1 MISFITFAPLVA
13 AALILLNPAANSR
26 VIRLLAL
33 LGSLVSLSGV
43 LYLVQCFDSSAGLQ
57 FVEKSVWIPGL
68 AVNYFVGVD
77 GVSLLVILLTAL
89 LAPVTVIASWD
100 RTEGAKPYFALLSVQ
115 FTALFGAFTALN
127 FFHWFIFWEAA
138 LVPAFFLIKF
148 FGGENNRHRAA
159 LSFFLFTALGS
170 VFMLL
175 GFVVLFLQT
184 GVLDFPAL
192 AVLAQTGDLPAGLG
206 ELYPWVFVAVIIGLW
221 VKVPLFPLHL
231 WQPAAYAE
239 APTAVSMIL
248 TGVMSKMGVY
258 AFLRIMVPI
267 FPHGLSAYQNPLIA
281 LALITILWGAF
292 LALRQRD
299 LKKILAY
306 SSLNHVAYCM
316 LGIFVAAA
324 GTLPAHLAEAP
335 VLAIQGASLQMF
347 AHGVTAAGLFY
358 LVGLLES
365 RCGTRSVDALGG
377 LGKTM
382 PRLAVFFFLLTFC
395 SLGLPFLA
403 GFAAEFLIFSGSFAL
418 APKVTVVAV
427 LGLLATAVFLLTV
440 LQKVFTGPEKEN
452 WSGLPDLSGSETA
465 TLLPLLVLVFW
476 VGLAPDAWLSF
487 SDLTSQYLANL
498 LR

>member
-1 MISFITFAPLVA
+1 MITFITFAPLVA
-13 AALILLNPAANSR
+13 AILILLTPSGKHK
-26 VIRLLAL
+26 VMHTLAL
-33 LGSLVSLSGV
+33 VGSLVSLAGV
-43 LYLVQCFDSSAGLQ
+43 LSLIHGFDSSAGLQ
-57 FVEKSVWIPGL
+57 FVEKSAWIPGL
-68 AVNYFVGVD
+68 GVNYYVGVD
-77 GVSLLVILLTAL
+77 GISLLVLLLTAL
-89 LAPVTVIASWD
+89 VAPVTVLASSK
-100 RTEGAKPYFALLSVQ
+100 RTKRAKPYFALLSVQ
-115 FTALFGAFTALN
+115 FMALFGAFTALN

-138 LVPAFFLIKF
+138 LVPAFFLIKL
-148 FGGENNRHRAA
+148 FGGNNERHRAA

-184 GVLDFPAL
+184 GLLDFPAL
-192 AVLAQTGDLPAGLG
+192 AELAGSGELPAKLG
-206 ELYPWVFVAVIIGLW
+206 TSYPWVFLAVIVGLW

-239 APTAVSMIL
+239 APTSVSMIL

-267 FPHGLSAYQNPLIA
+267 FPQGMSAYQEPLLA

-292 LALRQRD
+292 LALRQTD

-316 LGIFVAAA
+316 LGIFAAAA
-324 GTLPAHLAEAP
+324 GTLPANLAEAP
-335 VLAIQGASLQMF
+335 VLAVQGATLQMF

-358 LVGLLES
+358 LVGLLET
-365 RCGTRSVDALGG
+365 RCGTRVTDELGG
-377 LGKTM
+377 LGKAM
-382 PRLAVFFFLLTFC
+382 PRLAACFFILTLC

-418 APKVTVVAV
+418 VPVFTVVAV

-440 LQKVFTGPEKEN
+440 LQKVFTGPEKTS
-452 WSGLPDLSGSETA
+452 WSNLRDLSGSEIV
-465 TLLPLLVLVFW
+465 TLVPLLVLVFW
-476 VGLAPDAWLSF
+476 VGLAPDGWLSF
-487 SDLTSQYLANL
+487 SDLSSQLLANL